1 MSSQISFFF
10 FFSFFILLVIV
21 VSAKWARRLK
31 LLAWN
36 GVSAKSRIQQK
47 LTYKF
52 KKQKK
57 KKRRRRR
64 GRRRGR
70 ERERESNKK
79 IFLPKIIVNQPW
91 NPYLLCGRAPICCA
105 QAKFFSKLNSI
116 KRKEVDIYIYIYT
129 HTLDLSHALCACNNA
144 LFYLFIFLV

>member
-1 MSSQISFFF
+1 M
-10 FFSFFILLVIV
+10 
-21 VSAKWARRLK
+21 K

-64 GRRRGR
+64 GRRRGRERER

-116 KRKEVDIYIYIYT
+116 KRKEVERYI
-129 HTLDLSHALCACNNA
+129 
-144 LFYLFIFLV
+144 LV